1 MAMSPS
7 MDAELIMEF
16 TDAEIVDALTANIAP
31 PNAPPRHTQPP
42 PQPLLQ
48 TGFATRPPPTAA
60 IISEASSALRAVA
73 VVSAWF
79 DVPAGSLVVP
89 PLYSSPRPRRI
100 PTPPQPLFNTY
111 CDLLQVKLALPWLLS
126 LAPVTTSISCSRIVI
141 VPRAD
146 SSMHS
151 LTLPPHIIYLNLLFA
166 EYTVERFCD
175 AVGLLAHCF
184 CDQNSFVLA
193 LTPLSS

>member
-60 IISEASSALRAVA
+60 IISEASSALRAVE

-79 DVPAGSLVVP
+79 DVPAVQTITSNNSSVNRKRARPNRGNP
-89 PLYSSPRPRRI
+89 YSILRFHAYVQHRVI
-100 PTPPQPLFNTY
+100 DQP
-111 CDLLQVKLALPWLLS
+111 
-126 LAPVTTSISCSRIVI
+126 
-141 VPRAD
+141 
-146 SSMHS
+146 HS
-151 LTLPPHIIYLNLLFA
+151 NA
-166 EYTVERFCD
+166 
-175 AVGLLAHCF
+175 
-184 CDQNSFVLA
+184 
-193 LTPLSS
+193 